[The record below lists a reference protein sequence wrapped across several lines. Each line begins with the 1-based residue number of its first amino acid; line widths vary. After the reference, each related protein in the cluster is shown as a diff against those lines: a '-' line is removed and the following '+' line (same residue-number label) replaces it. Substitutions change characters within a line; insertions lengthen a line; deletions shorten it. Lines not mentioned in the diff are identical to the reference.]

1 MTTKR
6 TVFLAF
12 SGLMAAGAFSG
23 TALATGTALVKGNDE
38 NPEATALQSAKVS
51 LSQAI
56 ASAEQQ
62 TGGRAYDAGVDV
74 KGKQIRIVVET
85 NGPKGIQTVAIDA
98 QSGQIVASH
107 PGGESD

>member
-1 MTTKR
+1 MNTKR
-6 TVFLAF
+6 TMLLAF
-12 SGLMAAGAFSG
+12 ASLMAAGALSEATLANG
-23 TALATGTALVKGNDE
+23 TDE
-38 NPEATALQSAKVS
+38 TPEATALQGAKVS

-98 QSGQIVASH
+98 QSGQIVGSH
-107 PGGESD
+107 AGGEAD